1 MRLPLVGAGTPIS
14 SYRSVPAC
22 SSDKD
27 FMPNLGL
34 PDQILLSGPF
44 HAGPTL
50 RVPGFI
56 SGGPDAEAPVAFF
69 RSKIP
74 RWERLSYSHHL
85 NGSAKAKQ
93 DA

>member
-1 MRLPLVGAGTPIS
+1 
-14 SYRSVPAC
+14 
-22 SSDKD
+22 
-27 FMPNLGL
+27 MPNLGL

-69 RSKIP
+69 RSKNTALGTTLLLASSQWKCKGQTGCVAEVQSRSYGSCTP
-74 RWERLSYSHHL
+74 RAR
-85 NGSAKAKQ
+85 KC
-93 DA
+93 